1 MMNKQHEHRITIKI
15 EGADPFRLP
24 VREDEE
30 SFYRH
35 VIEQINS
42 NISRFRYG
50 ANPDTPS
57 AAIAKV
63 TLYYAVM
70 LYRQTNLIN
79 NEAEMLRDFEERID
93 KLLEGTD

>member
-1 MMNKQHEHRITIKI
+1 MNKQIEHRITIKI
-15 EGADPFRLP
+15 DGADPFRLP

-42 NISRFRYG
+42 NIRRFRFG
-50 ANPDTPS
+50 PNPDTSS

-63 TLYYAVM
+63 ALYYAVM

-79 NEAEMLRDFEERID
+79 NQADMLRDFEERID
-93 KLLEGTD
+93 ELLKGTD